1 MELSGNFH
9 KGALLC
15 HFCGQIRSTGE
26 VEVNSKFRRLLPNQ
40 RDQTNDERSSA
51 VRPALKELDRVF
63 YTDSAV
69 SRSDDGQVRRRA
81 LRVHSKAN
89 KCVCCEKR
97 SFAAADKTDVNGSA
111 HRQGLIKAI
120 LDIFFGPSSTT
131 HGLPKL
137 KGEAFQSRLELIVSS
152 LMHSKTAEGVQ
163 LSLVLCTRIAFGFR
177 TFHADGRGAVGP
189 PPD

>member
-1 MELSGNFH
+1 MEATTVKLGV
-9 KGALLC
+9 A
-15 HFCGQIRSTGE
+15 RSESTQKRTS
-26 VEVNSKFRRLLPNQ
+26 VSAARRDHSPQLTK
-40 RDQTNDERSSA
+40 QTLTD
-51 VRPALKELDRVF
+51 RP
-63 YTDSAV
+63 
-69 SRSDDGQVRRRA
+69 
-81 LRVHSKAN
+81 
-89 KCVCCEKR
+89 
-97 SFAAADKTDVNGSA
+97 